1 MPQQLGQAV
10 FLLAFALF
18 WLVAAHWML
27 EWRDEHWED
36 WHR

>member
-1 MPQQLGQAV
+1 MSQEQAHVV
-10 FLLAFALF
+10 FFLAFTLF
-18 WLVAAHWML
+18 WLVAVHWML